1 MFESKSLNDRIWF
14 RSLFFLITAICSVLL
29 IPACMYTIDLKV
41 NNSEYF
47 SLFLFFDLLLLLIGI
62 FCIIAGYKIQLYI

>member
-14 RSLFFLITAICSVLL
+14 RSLFFLITAICSILL
-29 IPACMYTIDLKV
+29 IPASMYTIDIKV

-47 SLFLFFDLLLLLIGI
+47 NLFLFFDLLLILIGF
-62 FCIIAGYKIQLYI
+62 FCMILGYRIPL